1 MLFIAFLLGAIFGS
15 FMNVLIYRLPRGL
28 SIITPASRCPI
39 CKTTIKFYDNIPIIG
54 YILLK
59 GRCRS
64 CNSVI
69 PIRYLMVEITT
80 AIVFLLVVYR
90 FGFSIYTISA
100 LFLSFF
106 MLTAGFTDLF
116 TAFQKDEFECGV
128 IPSIILY
135 LGIASGVI
143 FSFINGVGFVNSILG
158 GVVGFLSLF
167 IPGLIYKIL
176 RGREGMG
183 DGDMYLMAMSG
194 AYLGIKS
201 ILPVM
206 IISSFVGAIIGIIII
221 KVIRDNSFPIPFGP
235 FIALGSIFYLF
246 YGERLIDLYIGLLK

>member
-15 FMNVLIYRLPRGL
+15 FMNVLIYRLPRGF
-28 SIITPASRCPI
+28 SIISPASQCPS
-39 CKTTIKFYDNIPIIG
+39 CKTPIKFYDNLPVIS
-54 YILLK
+54 YLLLR
-59 GRCRS
+59 GRCRH
-64 CNSVI
+64 CGTTI
-69 PIRYLMVEITT
+69 PFRYLIVEITT
-80 AIVFLLVVYR
+80 AVVFLLVFME
-90 FGFSIYTISA
+90 FGLSIKTLSG
-100 LFLSFF
+100 LFFAFF
-106 MLTAGFTDLF
+106 MLTSGFTDLF

-135 LGIASGVI
+135 LGIVSGVI
-143 FSFINGVGFVNSILG
+143 FSFFNGVGFVNSILG

-176 RGREGMG
+176 RSREGMG

-221 KVIRDNSFPIPFGP
+221 KVFRDDSFPIPFGP

-246 YGERLIDLYIGLLK
+246 YGERLIGLYIGFLR